1 MGNARY
7 FDQTLF
13 VKLEHFAKVTH
24 STPEKVRARLLTF
37 DDVSGEWSGDL
48 AGGEHEG
55 QWWVSSHHLSK
66 RRPKTS
72 RKSQPSAAQN

>member
-7 FDQTLF
+7 FDQTLY

-24 STPEKVRARLLTF
+24 STPEKVRARLLMF

-48 AGGEHEG
+48 CGGEDSG
-55 QWWVSSHHLSK
+55 QWWVSSHHLWKPK
-66 RRPKTS
+66 RSARITHG
-72 RKSQPSAAQN
+72 PSM